1 MPDPLARPPES
12 AGPLFDLLP
21 QPQRSTTDQAAAA
34 AARSTPQRYRRILEL
49 LRDRGPMTLFEV
61 AAAMQIEP
69 HRISG
74 RITELKRDGLIQRT
88 GDRRQNP
95 ATGCSAEVLRLA

>member
-1 MPDPLARPPES
+1 
-12 AGPLFDLLP
+12 
-21 QPQRSTTDQAAAA
+21 
-34 AARSTPQRYRRILEL
+34 
-49 LRDRGPMTLFEV
+49 MTLFEV